1 MLFYIIRM
9 IKMNESVFQNSILDK
24 KLKEKLTDAALYLLI
39 NNKFIEMK
47 KNSLKIITLKKLYK
61 LEKVYHFA
69 TQDGKLLLLNE
80 KFIEETFLET
90 KRGMF
95 ARYNVNAALEKLDS
109 YKMELY

>member
-47 KNSLKIITLKKLYK
+47 KI
-61 LEKVYHFA
+61 V
-69 TQDGKLLLLNE
+69 
-80 KFIEETFLET
+80 
-90 KRGMF
+90 
-95 ARYNVNAALEKLDS
+95 
-109 YKMELY
+109 